1 MLALGVLLMAVTLAT
16 EGRGVTVKAGMVA
29 VAAFSTR
36 GRVLVA
42 MTGVIVIVFC
52 GVLSLSGEGR
62 EGGVWRLGRA
72 EAFPSGCTGCWGC

>member
-16 EGRGVTVKAGMVA
+16 EGRGVTAEAGMVA

-52 GVLSLSGEGR
+52 PGEKLS
-62 EGGVWRLGRA
+62 
-72 EAFPSGCTGCWGC
+72 

>member
-1 MLALGVLLMAVTLAT
+1 MLALGVLLMAVTLVT
-16 EGRGVTVKAGMVA
+16 EGRGVTAEAGMVA

-52 GVLSLSGEGR
+52 PGEKLS
-62 EGGVWRLGRA
+62 
-72 EAFPSGCTGCWGC
+72 